1 MRADGQCGPVPE
13 APAQEE
19 DGVAEQA
26 VETGGTGARGAA
38 QRPLRVAVVGA
49 GPAGIYAADVL
60 VKSGTDVSIDLYE
73 RHPAP
78 FGLIRYGVAPD
89 HPRIKGIVKAL
100 HQVLSKPQ
108 IRLLGN
114 IEFGRDLSIEDLR
127 RHYDAVIFTTGAE
140 KDRALDI
147 PGIDLPGSYGGADFV
162 SWFDGHPEVE
172 RSWPL
177 EAESVA
183 VVGAGNVALDVARIL
198 AKTADELLYTEIPA
212 NVYEGL
218 SSSKI
223 REVHVFARRGPAQA
237 KFTPLELR
245 ELDHS
250 PNVEVLVDPED
261 IEYDDGSVA
270 AINSDNQTK
279 LVVRELERYA
289 MRTSE
294 YQDSDTPVGQRPR
307 KLWLHFFESPVEV
320 LGTECVE
327 GFRTERTELTGDGNV
342 KGTGVTRDWPVQ
354 AVYRCV
360 GYRSTPLPGLPWDER
375 LHTFPHDRGR
385 LLDAPGGVPV
395 PGLYANGWVKR
406 GPVGLI
412 GHTKGDAIETVG
424 SLLEDLDTLP
434 VAAEPDPGAVVAL
447 LEQRGVPYTT
457 WDGWLRLDAYE
468 RTLGEEYGP
477 VRHGDAEQLRERVK
491 VVEREVMVEVSRRL
505 EHDEPVSDAAIEQ
518 LVESATSP

>member
-1 MRADGQCGPVPE
+1 VSEQGRPDRA
-13 APAQEE
+13 
-19 DGVAEQA
+19 
-26 VETGGTGARGAA
+26 T
-38 QRPLRVAVVGA
+38 LRVAVVGA

-60 VKSGTDVSIDLYE
+60 MKNVTDCSIDLFE

-108 IRLLGN
+108 VRLLGN
-114 IEFGRDLSIEDLR
+114 VQFGRDLSLEDLR

-140 KDRALDI
+140 KDRPLDV
-147 PGIDLPGSYGGADFV
+147 PGIDLPGSFGGADFV
-162 SWFDGHPEVE
+162 SWFDGHPEVGQDWDL
-172 RSWPL
+172 S
-177 EAESVA
+177 AESVA

-212 NVYEGL
+212 NVYQGL
-218 SSSKI
+218 ASSKV

-250 PNVEVLVDPED
+250 PHVEVLVDPVD

-270 AINSDNQTK
+270 AINKDNQTK

-289 MRTSE
+289 MRTADHLE
-294 YQDSDTPVGQRPR
+294 EGHDGPRPR
-307 KLWLHFFESPVEV
+307 KLWLHFFSSPVEV
-320 LGTECVE
+320 LGTDRVE
-327 GFRTERTELTGDGNV
+327 GLRIERTELTGDGSV
-342 KGTGVTRDWPVQ
+342 RGTGVTRDWPAQ

-360 GYRSTPLPGLPWDER
+360 GYRSTALPGLPWDER
-375 LHTFPHDRGR
+375 NQLLPHDAGR
-385 LLDAPGGVPV
+385 VVESAADGAAPLPGV
-395 PGLYANGWVKR
+395 YCNGWVKR

-424 SLLEDLDTLP
+424 SLLTDLEHSRVP
-434 VAAEPDPGAVVAL
+434 QAESPDPDAVVAL
-447 LEQRGVPYTT
+447 LEERGIPYTT

-468 RTLGEEYGP
+468 RQLGADYGP
-477 VRHGDAEQLRERVK
+477 VAKGDDSVDRERVK

-505 EHDEPVSDAAIEQ
+505 EHDEPVSDEAIDE
-518 LVESATSP
+518 LVEDAAS